1 MCTIRSFEIDDLL
14 HFNNV
19 NLDIMTETYT
29 CGYYLNYIIQWPEY
43 CVTAQDYDGTIMGY
57 VFGKSE
63 TNGLPW
69 HGHITALTVAE
80 DYRRLGLGSQMIAG
94 LEKTSDI
101 QDCYFVDLYVRVSN
115 VAAVNMYKKLGYSIY
130 NRIKNYYSGERDE
143 DAFDMRK
150 CLSADPNEK
159 MGDCFECK
167 VAGTGASFLVGCYA
181 LYNLKAPYYV
191 KNPQHKFIL
200 YTIAA
205 GCYYISF
212 ARWNLYPPFT
222 SLRTKAAVDEE
233 IRQKATKRL

>member
-1 MCTIRSFEIDDLL
+1 MCTIRSFMIDDLL

-19 NLDIMTETYT
+19 NIDIMTETYT

-43 CVTAQDYDGTIMGY
+43 CVTAQDYDDTIMGY

-130 NRIKNYYSGERDE
+130 NKIKNYYSGERDE
-143 DAFDMRK
+143 DAYDMRK
-150 CLSADPNEK
+150 CLSADPNEY
-159 MGDCFECK
+159 
-167 VAGTGASFLVGCYA
+167 AGAFAGVWA
-181 LYNLKAPYYV
+181 LYATKAPYYI
-191 KNPQHKFIL
+191 KNPRHKIIL
-200 YTIAA
+200 YALA
-205 GCYYISF
+205 SGCFYISF

-222 SLRTKAAVDEE
+222 SLREEAALKEQA
-233 IRQKATKRL
+233 RQELIKFSSR